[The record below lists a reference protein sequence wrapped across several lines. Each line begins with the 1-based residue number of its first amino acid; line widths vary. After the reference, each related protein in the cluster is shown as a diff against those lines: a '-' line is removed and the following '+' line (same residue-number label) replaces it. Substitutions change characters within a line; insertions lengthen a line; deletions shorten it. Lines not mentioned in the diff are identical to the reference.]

1 MQGWARCALGSFLPV
16 SAAASILFSA
26 LPATAQIGGQTS
38 STLLAAGRLYEIVIP
53 AADYEGCALRASF
66 LPSAANGYHVLELG
80 EYLGGLPVAARSYLV
95 DGADS
100 TTTLDLRLGPL
111 SSDRSSHCLQAPLPT
126 VVERGR
132 TSDALAEIALSG
144 ELGRTHVLSGLK
156 VGDLVYLRDISRR
169 QSSSG
174 HPLGNAGR
182 MAERAA
188 VETLVHRASLA
199 FAGGDSLRKDLT
211 AVSSSALAFTEAE
224 LESAAAAHINAGMTY
239 DALLTL
245 GLNGHDGRGGSI
257 FSIVAQPFPPSDIP
271 NSCSG
276 GVIAAGSS
284 FNAVAFG
291 NFLAY
296 SPPGEYGSFRHFN
309 SYASL
314 LDIVAHEYTHA
325 ITGNASGLAYRGESG
340 ALDEGFA
347 DWMGVA
353 VQAVASG
360 QVDWR
365 IGEGRLV
372 EEISSGAKGE
382 LFELRNLRDPERLG
396 DPKRVGGKFWQNP
409 NCESPRLCNDY
420 CGVHTNSGVANH
432 AFYLMVE
439 GAAETSTIGGSAIPP
454 FAGMGITA
462 AIKLGLYANL
472 NLWSSD
478 ETLASAADDMILAAA
493 QIHGADAPQV
503 EAVSC
508 AWISV
513 GVSHSGDC
521 NFIDGTPEPPRPD
534 GTPEPPRPDGTP
546 EPPRPDG
553 TPEPPRPDG
562 TPEPLGPDGTPEP
575 PRPDGTPEPPRPDG
589 TPEPPRPDGTPEPP
603 RPDGTPEPPRPDGTP
618 EPPRPDGTPEPLG
631 PDDSSIRDGS
641 PSTGALARST
651 LVWLALLLFGQDFC
665 RGLRRTLVPLTR
677 ALNQP
682 DLD

>member
-66 LPSAANGYHVLELG
+66 LPSAANGHHVLELG

-95 DGADS
+95 DGANS
-100 TTTLDLRLGPL
+100 QTTLNLRLGPL
-111 SSDRSSHCLQAPLPT
+111 SSDRSSHCQQAPLPT
-126 VVERGR
+126 VVEQGL

-144 ELGRTHVLSGLK
+144 ELGNTHVLSGLK

-174 HPLGNAGR
+174 HPFGNAGR
-182 MAERAA
+182 MAGRAA
-188 VETLVHRASLA
+188 VETLVHRAS
-199 FAGGDSLRKDLT
+199 FADRNLTREDLT
-211 AVSSSALAFTEAE
+211 AVPSSTLDFTEAE
-224 LESAAAAHINAGMTY
+224 LESAADAHINAGITY

-257 FSIVAQPFPPSDIP
+257 FSIVARPHPLRDIP

-276 GVIAAGSS
+276 GVVAAGSV
-284 FNAVAFG
+284 FNAAASDNV
-291 NFLAY
+291 LTY
-296 SPPGEYGSFRHFN
+296 SPPGEYGRFIHFN

-314 LDIVAHEYTHA
+314 LDVVAHEYAHA
-325 ITGNASGLAYRGESG
+325 ITGNASNLAYRGESG

-347 DWMGVA
+347 DWIGVA

-365 IGEGRLV
+365 IAEGRLA
-372 EEISSGAKGE
+372 EEISSGARGE
-382 LFELRNLRDPERLG
+382 LTELRNLRDPELRG
-396 DPKRVGGKFWQNP
+396 DPKRVGGRFWQNP
-409 NCESPRLCNDY
+409 NCGPPHPCNDY
-420 CGVHTNSGVANH
+420 CGVHTNSSVANH

-439 GAAETSTIGGSAIPP
+439 GAAETSTIGGPAIPP

-513 GVSHSGDC
+513 GVRHSGDC
-521 NFIDGTPEPPRPD
+521 KGVRLSAPPVAGGSSSRGGRIDRPFGPGFSVHIGESLDIQIGVLGWPFLLVLLCLASRPRP
-534 GTPEPPRPDGTP
+534 RV
-546 EPPRPDG
+546 R
-553 TPEPPRPDG
+553 
-562 TPEPLGPDGTPEP
+562 
-575 PRPDGTPEPPRPDG
+575 
-589 TPEPPRPDGTPEPP
+589 
-603 RPDGTPEPPRPDGTP
+603 
-618 EPPRPDGTPEPLG
+618 
-631 PDDSSIRDGS
+631 
-641 PSTGALARST
+641 
-651 LVWLALLLFGQDFC
+651 
-665 RGLRRTLVPLTR
+665 LRRGRIRSPP
-677 ALNQP
+677 ANF
-682 DLD
+682 